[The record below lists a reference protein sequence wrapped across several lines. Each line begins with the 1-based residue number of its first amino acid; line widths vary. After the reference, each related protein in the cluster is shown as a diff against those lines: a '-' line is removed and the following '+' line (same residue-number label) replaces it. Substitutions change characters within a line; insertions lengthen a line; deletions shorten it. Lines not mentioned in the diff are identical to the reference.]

1 MEPYHSHREWLVLE
15 RAHSDKNWT
24 PDRYDVVVF
33 HADGDRLTKRVIG
46 LPGDT
51 IEIRDGYIYLNNQQ
65 LPEHGNF
72 GSGRIYYTLVDEN
85 DKELRYSS
93 GPQVGEIVIKYGE
106 KGSFVVPE
114 GYFWAIGDNRSM
126 SWYGLGKIESIIGV
140 SLL

>member
-15 RAHSDKNWT
+15 RIRPDKNWT
-24 PDRYDVVVF
+24 PNRYDVVVF
-33 HADGDRLTKRVIG
+33 HAGGDRLTKRVIG

-65 LPEHGNF
+65 LSEHGNF
-72 GSGRIYYTLVDEN
+72 GSGRIYYILVGEN
-85 DKELRYSS
+85 DEALRYSS
-93 GPQVGEIVIKYGE
+93 GPQVGEIVITYVE

-114 GYFWAIGDNRSM
+114 GHFWAIGDNRSM
-126 SWYGLGKIESIIGV
+126 SWYGLGKIKDIIGV